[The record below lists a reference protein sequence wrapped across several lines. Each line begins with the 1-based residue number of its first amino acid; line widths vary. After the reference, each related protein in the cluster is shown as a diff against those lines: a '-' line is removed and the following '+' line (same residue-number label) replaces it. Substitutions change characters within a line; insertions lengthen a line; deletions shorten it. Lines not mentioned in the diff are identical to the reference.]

1 MREEKEKIF
10 LLGGEKNKLEGREKM
25 VEAWVSEGHV
35 AFAQVI
41 GSCTFL
47 DDQTQGV
54 FKQLSLFYSIL
65 FPPYKFWN
73 LSFSQTRSDAV
84 FFLWHT
90 A

>member
-1 MREEKEKIF
+1 MEVRRTNGRKEDD
-10 LLGGEKNKLEGREKM
+10 G
-25 VEAWVSEGHV
+25 EAWASEGHV

-47 DDQTQGV
+47 DNQTQAV
-54 FKQLSLFYSIL
+54 LKQLSFFSSIL
-65 FPPYKFWN
+65 FPLYKFWN
-73 LSFSQTRSDAV
+73 LSFSQTRSDAI

>member
-1 MREEKEKIF
+1 MRKEKEKIF
-10 LLGGEKNKLEGREKM
+10 LLGGEKNKLEKREDGG
-25 VEAWVSEGHV
+25 EAWASEGYV
-35 AFAQVI
+35 AFTQVI
-41 GSCTFL
+41 GSCTFP

-54 FKQLSLFYSIL
+54 FKQLSFFYSVL
-65 FPPYKFWN
+65 FPLFKFWN